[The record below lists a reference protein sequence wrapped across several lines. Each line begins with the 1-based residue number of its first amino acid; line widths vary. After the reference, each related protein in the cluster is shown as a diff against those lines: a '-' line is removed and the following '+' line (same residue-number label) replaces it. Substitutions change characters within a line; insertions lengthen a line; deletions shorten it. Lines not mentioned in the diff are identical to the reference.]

1 MNDPNLES
9 ASEGEASSLQKAY
22 DNRAFLHSPDA
33 RTVRVLTEY
42 LEPQARLRRQNV
54 HGTIVFFG
62 SARALPAEEVPP
74 ILKSAEEGVRQ
85 LGDSQA
91 LDTLG
96 KARGAARHSRYYE
109 EAMELARKLTEFY
122 KNRPH
127 PRDRL
132 VVCSGGGPGIMEA
145 ANRGARQA
153 KGKTVGFCISLPHEQ
168 AANRWLTPEL
178 SFEFHYFFMR
188 KYWFVY
194 LGRALVIFPGG
205 FGTMDELFEVLTLVQ
220 TRKVKKFMPIVL
232 YGSEYWREVV
242 NFEAMVR
249 WGMVAAEDLSLFRR
263 CDTPQEAF
271 DFLRESIPLR
281 GDSGQKART

>member
-1 MNDPNLES
+1 L
-9 ASEGEASSLQKAY
+9 
-22 DNRAFLHSPDA
+22 
-33 RTVRVLTEY
+33 
-42 LEPQARLRRQNV
+42 
-54 HGTIVFFG
+54 
-62 SARALPAEEVPP
+62 
-74 ILKSAEEGVRQ
+74 
-85 LGDSQA
+85 DS
-91 LDTLG
+91 LG

-109 EAMELARKLTEFY
+109 EAAELARKLTEYY
-122 KNRPH
+122 KDQPH

-145 ANRGARQA
+145 ANRGARKA
-153 KGKTVGFCISLPHEQ
+153 NGKTLGLCISLPQEQ
-168 AANRWLTPEL
+168 AANRYLTPEL

-220 TRKVKKFMPIVL
+220 TQKVKKIMPIVL

-249 WGMVAAEDLSLFRR
+249 WGMISSADLHLFRR

-271 DFLRESIPLR
+271 DFLRESIPLH
-281 GDSGQKART
+281 GASL

>member
-1 MNDPNLES
+1 MNDPNPEPS
-9 ASEGEASSLQKAY
+9 SGGEASSLQKAY
-22 DNRAFLHSPDA
+22 DNRTFLHSPDA

-109 EAMELARKLTEFY
+109 EAVELARKLTEFY
-122 KNRPH
+122 QNQPH

-132 VVCSGGGPGIMEA
+132 VVSSGGGPGIMEA

-153 KGKTVGFCISLPHEQ
+153 NGKTVGFCISLPHEQ
-168 AANRWLTPEL
+168 AANRYLTPEL
-178 SFEFHYFFMR
+178 CFEFHYFFMR

-220 TRKVKKFMPIVL
+220 TRKVKKIMPIVL

-249 WGMVAAEDLSLFRR
+249 WGMVAAEDLNLFRR

-271 DFLRESIPLR
+271 DFLREAIPLR
-281 GDSGQKART
+281 GDSGQKARA